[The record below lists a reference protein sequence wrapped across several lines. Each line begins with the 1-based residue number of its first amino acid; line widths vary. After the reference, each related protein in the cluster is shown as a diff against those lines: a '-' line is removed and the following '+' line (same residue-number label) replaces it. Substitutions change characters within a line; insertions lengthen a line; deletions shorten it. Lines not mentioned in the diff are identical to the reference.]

1 MWKNRLYYLL
11 FTAVFAG
18 FLFFFGS
25 HYLAAV
31 VAVLAALPVIL
42 WLFLLRDGGRITMEA
57 SIRSGS
63 RQGERVPLLLRVGKK
78 GRLWIAG
85 SVLVELELGYT
96 MYGIRERKKL
106 LLPLNGRS
114 FSYELPVDTACCG
127 ELCVRCRSVEIL
139 DLLQL
144 FRVRAAKF
152 REVGAII
159 YPRQLNLDLEF
170 SGDGIGF
177 LENDGLLQN
186 RKGTDYSEIFDLRDY
201 RPGDDVRAIHWKLS
215 GKLDRLVVKE
225 ASDPARY
232 QVVLMP
238 DLGREETDVETG
250 VKRLNTAVA
259 LCAALGFRLI
269 RRGVA
274 FYMAVPVQTGLVFKE
289 VRSVQEFPE
298 VFSEWLSMELPENS
312 GLGLRYFAMEHRE
325 QNFSKLLIVASGS
338 YGQELGSLGS
348 RIRTTVIRPAD
359 IDKAVRVSLNQ
370 SCDVMEIP
378 IEWEE
383 RQTCRV
389 LC

>member
-31 VAVLAALPVIL
+31 VTVLAALPVIL

-78 GRLWIAG
+78 GCLWIAG

-159 YPRQLNLDLEF
+159 YPRQLHLDLEF

-186 RKGTDYSEIFDLRDY
+186 RKGL
-201 RPGDDVRAIHWKLS
+201 
-215 GKLDRLVVKE
+215 
-225 ASDPARY
+225 
-232 QVVLMP
+232 
-238 DLGREETDVETG
+238 
-250 VKRLNTAVA
+250 
-259 LCAALGFRLI
+259 
-269 RRGVA
+269 
-274 FYMAVPVQTGLVFKE
+274 
-289 VRSVQEFPE
+289 
-298 VFSEWLSMELPENS
+298 
-312 GLGLRYFAMEHRE
+312 
-325 QNFSKLLIVASGS
+325 
-338 YGQELGSLGS
+338 
-348 RIRTTVIRPAD
+348 
-359 IDKAVRVSLNQ
+359 
-370 SCDVMEIP
+370 
-378 IEWEE
+378 
-383 RQTCRV
+383 
-389 LC
+389 